1 MSEQLTHSDPPDF
14 FGHAI
19 FCDDIRMEVDGKVTY
34 VGVYATNT
42 MLVRSAFPAT
52 LPKFCISIFFNQ
64 KAELFKPNLG
74 IRIFLPQD
82 ADDVASIQAEF
93 AGQLQGE
100 PLPRVQIMANATF
113 GPFTIEKPGEI
124 RVRILRESV
133 LHRIGTLRVLPHPEA
148 TDEASTTA

>member
-1 MSEQLTHSDPPDF
+1 MSEQLSHADPPDF

-19 FCDDIRMEVDGKVTY
+19 FCDDIRMEVDGKITY

-42 MLVRSAFPAT
+42 MLIRAAFPAS
-52 LPKFCISIFFNQ
+52 LPKFCIGMFFNQ
-64 KAELFKPNLG
+64 KAELFKPKLG

-82 ADDVASIQAEF
+82 TDDAASIQAEF
-93 AGQLQGE
+93 AGQLLGE

-148 TDEASTTA
+148 SADAPTAA